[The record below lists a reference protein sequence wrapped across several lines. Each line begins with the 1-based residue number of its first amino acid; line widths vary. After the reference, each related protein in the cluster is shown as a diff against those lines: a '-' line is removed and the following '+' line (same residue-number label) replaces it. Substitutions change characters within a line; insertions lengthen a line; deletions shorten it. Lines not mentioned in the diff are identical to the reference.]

1 MSTRPSTR
9 RKRAYDSAGRDAA
22 AQKTRARVLAAA
34 QRLYST
40 RPVETV
46 TIATIAE
53 VAGVSSSTI
62 YATFASRNGIL
73 RALMEGALFGPHYAA
88 ATARLA
94 GETDPIRSLVLTA
107 SVARAIYEGE
117 SRALG
122 RLRDMAAGSATLRA
136 VEQEFER
143 LRYDMQGERIAR
155 LFLAGKARPG
165 LSRDEGRRVL
175 WMYTSRDV
183 YRMLVKEGGWTPAA
197 FEVWLADAILQ
208 ALVAAGAQGQ

>member
-1 MSTRPSTR
+1 MSTRTTAR
-9 RKRAYDSAGRDAA
+9 RKRAYDSARRGAA
-22 AQKTRARVLAAA
+22 AQKTRERVLAAA
-34 QRLYST
+34 RRLYST

-46 TIATIAE
+46 TISAIAKA
-53 VAGVSSSTI
+53 AGVSPSTI
-62 YATFASRNGIL
+62 YSTFASRNGIL

-94 GETDPIRSLVLTA
+94 GETDPIRSLALTA

-122 RLRDMAAGSATLRA
+122 RLRDIAAGSVTLRA

-143 LRYDMQGERIAR
+143 LRYARQEERVTR
-155 LFLAGKARPG
+155 LFRASRARPG
-165 LSRDEGRRVL
+165 LSLDVARRVL

-183 YRMLVKEGGWTPAA
+183 YRMLVTEGGWTPAA
-197 FEVWLADAILQ
+197 YERWLADAILQ
-208 ALVAAGAQGQ
+208 ALVTADA